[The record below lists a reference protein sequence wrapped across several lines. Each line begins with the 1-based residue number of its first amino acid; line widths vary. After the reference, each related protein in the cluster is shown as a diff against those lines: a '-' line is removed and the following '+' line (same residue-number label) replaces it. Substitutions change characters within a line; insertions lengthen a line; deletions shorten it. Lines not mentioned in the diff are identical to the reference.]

1 MTHRRTF
8 LTLFAA
14 AGLAPAYVVSLSVTA
29 RAQTADKAS
38 AFVKATGDK
47 LVAIINGSGSA
58 AEKRA
63 ALTKA
68 IDAAVDVDG
77 VGRFCLGRYW
87 HQATPEQQKQ
97 YLELFHAVLVN
108 NISAKLG
115 EYTGVHFT
123 MGKSRP
129 QDEEAAVS
137 TTVERP
143 NNPPTDVDWIISNP
157 NTNPKIIDVIAEGT
171 SLRLTQR
178 SDYASFLAHN
188 AGNIDS
194 LIAAMRQQVSQSG

>member
-14 AGLAPAYVVSLSVTA
+14 TGVASALTLTAPVPA
-29 RAQTADKAS
+29 RAQAPDKAT

-47 LVAIINGSGSA
+47 LVGIINGPGTA

-68 IDAAVDVDG
+68 IDAAVDVNV

-87 HQATPEQQKQ
+87 NVASAEQQKQ
-97 YLELFHAVLVN
+97 YLELFHAVLVT

-123 MGKSRP
+123 LGKSRM
-129 QDEEAAVS
+129 QDEDAASS
-137 TTVERP
+137 TIVERP
-143 NNPPTDVDWIISNP
+143 NNPPTNVDWIISNP
-157 NTNPKIIDVIAEGT
+157 STNPKIVDVIAEGT

-178 SDYASFLAHN
+178 SDYASYLSHN
-188 AGNIDS
+188 SGNIDS
-194 LIAAMRQQVSQSG
+194 LIAAMRQQVSQSS